1 MSTASFNGETKF
13 LQEVLNP
20 YKLERSFVL
29 AFSMLSSHIL
39 SSSGKYSEQRFH
51 QRNLLD
57 FMVKYG

>member
-29 AFSMLSSHIL
+29 AFFYAVYSNPI
-39 SSSGKYSEQRFH
+39 GKYSEQRFH
-51 QRNLLD
+51 QEILAD
-57 FMVKYG
+57 FMVNMVN